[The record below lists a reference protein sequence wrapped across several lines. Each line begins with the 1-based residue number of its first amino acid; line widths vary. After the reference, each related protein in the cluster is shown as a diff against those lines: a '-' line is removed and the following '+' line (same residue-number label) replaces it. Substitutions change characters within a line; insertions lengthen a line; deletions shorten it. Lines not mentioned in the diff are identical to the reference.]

1 MDHSWT
7 STQPV
12 QITQSDH
19 CEIQREMADK
29 MNLCDDCSLLFDTS
43 HDDRRHARHGWCTEG
58 QELLPKQQKV
68 DTEKT
73 PEKTL
78 MIMTNVLKKSVLD
91 LRPMEA

>member
-1 MDHSWT
+1 
-7 STQPV
+7 
-12 QITQSDH
+12 
-19 CEIQREMADK
+19 MADN

-43 HDDRRHARHGWCTEG
+43 HDDQRLVIRGWCTEG

-78 MIMTNVLKKSVLD
+78 MIMMRVLKQSVLD
-91 LRPMEA
+91 LRLMEA